1 MMAVSFLP
9 IMSESDGVTNGD
21 GTAENPYSGT
31 ITELDEFA
39 YYTLGTEF
47 DVYVGMKSESTLWF
61 YDSYEVSGL
70 YIENGYL
77 KGMIEATGIF
87 WVEDYTKSRSGTT
100 CMILVPHVWEVWD
113 GYGVV
118 NTSVAPMAGVLDD
131 LILYGNGGMMNLRF
145 EDLGFGMSEDGGTGA
160 LADGGIRNEDGYW
173 VLTLH
178 RPLVKGVHTIWSD
191 IGRLPQELSTAV
203 ISVTDIDYDNK
214 TVEIVVNLEFIASS
228 WVPTFFVSEGSFVGR
243 ITEIAEIYDEEYTP
257 DIPTVTRDGYT
268 FTGWYEDPECTIP
281 WEFMTTQDWLDLGGD
296 FSSMN
301 PVRVLYAGWEP
312 DPSAIP
318 ELEFTSDPSG
328 GDIEYVG

>member
-9 IMSESDGVTNGD
+9 IMSESDGVTNGN

-39 YYTLGTEF
+39 YYSLGTEF
-47 DVYVGMKSESTLWF
+47 DVYLGTASQPGLQY

-70 YIENGYL
+70 YVEDGYL
-77 KGMIEATGIF
+77 KGTIEATGIF
-87 WVEDYTKSRSGTT
+87 YVYDYTKSLAGTV
-100 CMILVPHVWEVWD
+100 CMILVPHVWIIEG

-118 NTSVAPMAGVLDD
+118 DTSVAPMAGILDD
-131 LILYGNGGMMNLRF
+131 LILYGNGATMNLRF
-145 EDLGFGMSEDGGTGA
+145 EDMNFGMSEDGGTGA
-160 LADGGIRNEDGYW
+160 LANGGIRDEEGYW
-173 VLTLH
+173 ILTVY
-178 RPLVKGVHTIWSD
+178 RPLVKGVNTIWSD
-191 IGRLPQELSTAV
+191 IPRLPQELSTAV
-203 ISVTDIDYDNK
+203 ISSSIDYDNR
-214 TVEIVVNLEFIASS
+214 TITIQVNLEFMASS
-228 WVPTFFVSEGSFVGR
+228 WVPTFFVSEGSMVGR
-243 ITEIAEIYDEEYTP
+243 ITEIAEIYDDEYTP
-257 DIPTVTRDGYT
+257 NIPAVTREGYI

-281 WEFMTTQDWLDLGGD
+281 WEFMKTQDWLDLGGD